1 MYHRIADAPV
11 DPWGLAVSPTHFD
24 EQIRVLRRTRH
35 PMPLTDFV
43 RRFMTGT
50 LPANAVAL
58 TFDDGYADNLHV
70 GKPRLAAADVPA
82 TVFIVVGY
90 LDRPGDFWWDEL
102 ARLILGGEGPE
113 NLRLEI
119 DGRSK
124 HFDLGASRSALP
136 FPRWY
141 AWSGLQTKRQ
151 IACMEIWRGLRPL
164 DDGKRGA
171 VMAKLRAGF
180 MRDLPNGAGR
190 PLTRDEVGA
199 LVADGL
205 VTIGAHSVTHPGL
218 IDLREVDRRREIV
231 DSKCACEAVVGYQVS
246 AFAYPY
252 GEFDKNVCAAVKAAG
267 FEYACSANSHAV
279 SVDSDIFALPRIQVL
294 DWDGDEFNR
303 RLRV

>member
-1 MYHRIADAPV
+1 MY
-11 DPWGLAVSPTHFD
+11 
-24 EQIRVLRRTRH
+24 RR
-35 PMPLTDFV
+35 LY
-43 RRFMTGT
+43 
-50 LPANAVAL
+50 LL
-58 TFDDGYADNLHV
+58 LS
-70 GKPRLAAADVPA
+70 
-82 TVFIVVGY
+82 GY
-90 LDRPGDFWWDEL
+90 LDRPGNFWWDEL
-102 ARLILGGEGPE
+102 ARLILGGEVPV

-136 FPRWY
+136 FPSGTPGLACRLSDKWR
-141 AWSGLQTKRQ
+141 AWECR
-151 IACMEIWRGLRPL
+151 RGLRPL

-180 MRDLPNGAGR
+180 MRDLPNGTGR

-279 SVDSDIFALPRIQVL
+279 SVEDSNIFALPRIQVL